1 MKKKWLVLLLT
12 AALTFGLLSGCGS
25 PEASEGTGQQVQSG
39 EESGGPA
46 QGEGKDQAESE
57 EAQNGENASSESGAA
72 QEQGNDR
79 AESGAAQDGEKDRAE
94 SGTAENSGNSD
105 GSPAAEG
112 SSAGG
117 GSSTGTEI
125 VNGYT
130 VPELKLQAYDVPDTE
145 AFAFVRSL
153 KIGWNMGNT
162 FDAYSDRTFA
172 NELDSETQWV
182 GVATTQ
188 EMIDDLQEAGFN
200 AIRIPVSWHG
210 HVDGNYQISQVWLDR
225 VQEVVDY
232 AYQNGMYVIL
242 NIHHDNSEQFMYP
255 STQYLERSVRYVTTI
270 WRQLAERFADYDE
283 HMIFESMNEPRQV
296 GTDWEWWING
306 SAECDDAIACINE
319 INQAFVDT
327 VRAAGGNNK
336 TRYLMLPGYDAS
348 ADGVLN
354 DGYVL
359 PADAEG
365 VTDKLIV
372 SVHAYTPYNF
382 ALQGPEESG
391 SIADFQANALGST
404 KDITFFMERLYSKFI
419 KNGIP
424 VVIDEFGARD
434 KGGNNQ
440 ARVDYA
446 TFYVAAARARGMSC
460 FWWDNNAFTGNGELF
475 GLYDRKKGEFPYP
488 EIIAGLMKYAD

>member
-1 MKKKWLVLLLT
+1 MKKKWLTVLLT
-12 AALTFGLLSGCGS
+12 AVLTLGMLSGCGS
-25 PEASEGTGQQVQSG
+25 PGAAEGSGQQVQSEG
-39 EESGGPA
+39 QDGG
-46 QGEGKDQAESE
+46 S
-57 EAQNGENASSESGAA
+57 AQNGEDLSGSGSAQDEGKDSSESG
-72 QEQGNDR
+72 
-79 AESGAAQDGEKDRAE
+79 SAQDGEKDLSE
-94 SGTAENSGNSD
+94 SSAAENVGSG
-105 GSPAAEG
+105 EG
-112 SSAGG
+112 SSADGNESA
-117 GSSTGTEI
+117 GSAGENQPKTGAEE

-130 VPELKLQAYDVPDTE
+130 VPEVKLQAYDVPDTE

-200 AIRIPVSWHG
+200 SIRIPVSWHG
-210 HVDGNYQISQVWLDR
+210 HVDKNYQISQVWLDR

-232 AYQNGMYVIL
+232 AYGNGMYVIL

-255 STQYLERSVRYVTTI
+255 STQYLEQSVRYVTTI

-296 GTDWEWWING
+296 GTAWEWWING

-354 DGYVL
+354 DGFVL
-359 PADAEG
+359 PTDAEG

-404 KDITFFMERLYSKFI
+404 KDITFFMERLYSKFV